1 MLHSTGMEVGVDVM
15 VTGEMPVP
23 AAYAFR
29 GDGPRAVGAARL
41 LRGVLLPGGDY
52 LDSPCVAY
60 VIRHPEAGS
69 VLVDT
74 GFHPDASSDRRADF
88 GAAMSLMFRS
98 LRVADTPYTDQLRE
112 RGADPHQVE
121 RVVMTHLHV
130 DHTSGMRLLP
140 AARFTIAADEWRA
153 THDEGPRGG
162 FVSHHLPP
170 ESRVDLVDPEADGEP
185 HGPFRRTLDL
195 LGDGSIRLVSTPG
208 HTPGHL
214 SVLVRTEG
222 GRQVLLAGDAAYTLR
237 SIEEQRLPLLTV
249 DDERYARSLA
259 ELKAFMDDD
268 PDAVVVP
275 SHDPDAWRRLDH
287 ATSPSISA
295 LNSRST
301 LR

>member
-1 MLHSTGMEVGVDVM
+1 
-15 VTGEMPVP
+15 
-23 AAYAFR
+23 
-29 GDGPRAVGAARL
+29 
-41 LRGVLLPGGDY
+41 
-52 LDSPCVAY
+52 
-60 VIRHPEAGS
+60 
-69 VLVDT
+69 
-74 GFHPDASSDRRADF
+74 
-88 GAAMSLMFRS
+88 MSLMFRS
-98 LRVADTPYTDQLRE
+98 LRVADTPYLEQLRE
-112 RGADPHQVE
+112 RGVDPDRVE

-140 AARFTIAADEWRA
+140 AARFTIAADEWGGARKDGA
-153 THDEGPRGG
+153 RGG

-170 ESRVDLVDPEADGEP
+170 ESRVDLVDPESDGEQ

-208 HTPGHL
+208 HTPGHM

-222 GRQVLLAGDAAYTLR
+222 DRQVLLAGDAAYTLR

-259 ELKAFMDDD
+259 ELKAFTEDD
-268 PDAVVVP
+268 PDAIVVP
-275 SHDPDAWRRLDH
+275 SHDPDAWRRVDGQS
-287 ATSPSISA
+287 ATSPSTSA